1 MMNPQPQSPRI
12 EKLEWGRLEIDGVGT
27 FKDAKLW
34 PGGARGWDWNETG
47 THHTPGIQPA
57 DVEELLDHGARIV
70 ILSRGQ
76 HRQLEV
82 MDETLA
88 TLEARGVEAHVL
100 ETNVAVERYNELAGQ
115 GKAVGALIHSTC

>member
-1 MMNPQPQSPRI
+1 MMNPKPQSPRI
-12 EKLEWGRLEIDGVGT
+12 EKLEWGRLEIGGGRT

-47 THHTPGIQPA
+47 TRHTPGIQPA
-57 DVEELLDHGARIV
+57 DVEELLAHGAQIV

-76 HRQLEV
+76 NRRLEV

-88 TLEARGVEAHVL
+88 TLEERGVEAHVL
-100 ETNVAVERYNELAGQ
+100 ETREAVDRYNALAGQ
-115 GKAVGALIHSTC
+115 GKPVGALIHSTC